1 MKVEHRDISDLASES
16 SPVMG
21 DIPVV
26 ITSVTG
32 DVKHTADFTWVTCVL
47 GKDINVEFDLAIG
60 EARTFA
66 MTLSGQ
72 RNTPDAKFFAIVDE
86 FGKGKVTLNF
96 DAMGDYVYTNAEANK
111 GLDVPLFNTKDILI
125 EVGKATGDMVN

>member
-1 MKVEHRDISDLASES
+1 MGNNLIVVPQDTHF
-16 SPVMG
+16 G

-26 ITSVTG
+26 ITKVTG
-32 DVKHTADFTWVTCVL
+32 VVKHSSDFTWVTCVL
-47 GKDINVEFDLAIG
+47 GVDIDVEFDLVIG

-72 RNTPDAKFFAIVDE
+72 RNTPDAKFFAIVNE

-111 GLDVPLFNTKDILI
+111 GLDVPMFYTKPILI
-125 EVGKATGDMVN
+125 EVGKATGLMIDSGA